1 MKAINL
7 MQHSQQTPDAL
18 EIASLPPDPVWI
30 KFKPAWGERSNET
43 AADAARDVA
52 LCKTSVPIIIS
63 DDDAVSREVISAL
76 TRKWGFRTIVTQDG
90 HEAMA
95 AIRAEQGAVVAIL
108 DWLMPGMDGL
118 QVCQRVRETGKMVY
132 IILLTAR
139 GGTANLVEG
148 LECGAD
154 EYLVK
159 PFDKSELLARVK
171 VGLRILDLE
180 THLAHRIKELE
191 AAVTEIRNL
200 NLRIPL

>member
-1 MKAINL
+1 MKIINL
-7 MQHSQQTPDAL
+7 MPHSRQTPDAQ
-18 EIASLPPDPVWI
+18 EIALLPPDPVWI
-30 KFKPAWGERSNET
+30 QFKPAWGEHSIET
-43 AADAARDVA
+43 PVDAARDVA
-52 LCKTSVPIIIS
+52 LCKTSVPIIVA
-63 DDDAVSREVISAL
+63 DDDPVSRALISTL
-76 TRKWGFRTIVTQDG
+76 TTKWGFRTIVTQEG

-118 QVCQRVRETGKMVY
+118 QVCQRVRETAKMVY
-132 IILLTAR
+132 IILLTVR
-139 GGTANLVEG
+139 GGTENLVEG

-180 THLAHRIKELE
+180 THLAHRIRELE
-191 AAVTEIRNL
+191 LASTEIHNL
-200 NLRIPL
+200 NLRMPL

>member
-1 MKAINL
+1 MKVINL
-7 MQHSQQTPDAL
+7 LQHSQQTPDAQ
-18 EIASLPPDPVWI
+18 EIAALPPDPVWI
-30 KFKPAWGERSNET
+30 KFKPPWDEHSIET
-43 AADAARDVA
+43 PADAARDGA
-52 LCKTSVPIIIS
+52 LCKTSVPIVVA
-63 DDDAVSREVISAL
+63 DDDPVSRELISAL
-76 TRKWGFRTIVTQDG
+76 TTKWGFRTIVTRDG

-132 IILLTAR
+132 IILLSAR
-139 GGTANLVEG
+139 GGTANLIEG

-180 THLAHRIKELE
+180 AHLAHRIRELE
-191 AAVTEIRNL
+191 LAATEIHNL
-200 NLRIPL
+200 NLRMPL

>member
-1 MKAINL
+1 MKVNDL
-7 MQHSQQTPDAL
+7 MWHSQQTPDP

-30 KFKPAWGERSNET
+30 RFKPALGEHSIET

-52 LCKTSVPIIIS
+52 LCKTSVPIIVA
-63 DDDAVSREVISAL
+63 DDDAVSRELISAL
-76 TRKWGFRTIVTQDG
+76 TTKWGFRTIVTQDG

-108 DWLMPGMDGL
+108 DWMMPGMDGL
-118 QVCQRVRETGKMVY
+118 QVCQRVRETAKMVY
-132 IILLTAR
+132 IILLTVR

-180 THLAHRIKELE
+180 THLAQRVKELE
-191 AAVTEIRNL
+191 LASTEIHNL
-200 NLRIPL
+200 NLRMPL

>member
-1 MKAINL
+1 MR
-7 MQHSQQTPDAL
+7 HSKQTPDAQ
-18 EIASLPPDPVWI
+18 EIASLPPDPLWI
-30 KFKPAWGERSNET
+30 KFKPAWGEHSIKT
-43 AADAARDVA
+43 PADAAHDVA
-52 LCKTSVPIIIS
+52 LCKTSVPIIVA
-63 DDDAVSREVISAL
+63 DDDPVSRELISTL
-76 TRKWGFRTIVTQDG
+76 TTKWGFRTIVTQDG

-118 QVCQRVRETGKMVY
+118 QVCQRVRETAKMVY
-132 IILLTAR
+132 IILLTVR

-180 THLAHRIKELE
+180 THLAHRIRELE
-191 AAVTEIRNL
+191 LASTEIHNL
-200 NLRIPL
+200 NLRMPL